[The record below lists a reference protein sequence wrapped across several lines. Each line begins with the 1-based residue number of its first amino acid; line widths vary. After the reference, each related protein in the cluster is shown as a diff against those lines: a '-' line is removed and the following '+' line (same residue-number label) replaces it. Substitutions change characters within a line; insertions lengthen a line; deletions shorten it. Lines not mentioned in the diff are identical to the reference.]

1 MHGSAPHLIALH
13 RETHDTGERKRAPPE
28 TGVSE

>member
-1 MHGSAPHLIALH
+1 VHGSAPHLNALQT
-13 RETHDTGERKRAPPE
+13 ETQDTGERKQAPPE